1 MLSLKELLHQ
11 AGLKERLTEL
21 SKDKIFC
28 LGDPIIDCYSVK
40 DSSDIKIFPGGA
52 LNVFAN
58 ITSISGNGY
67 YLDPVLDLLVNS
79 SELELFFTNLVS
91 GRTDYGKYSKSLF
104 LPSNTLIKINSKY
117 NNYLPVDTY
126 LLEDLKIKTLV
137 LSDYC
142 RGSLLSCSN
151 SLTADVVIVDSK
163 KRSLD
168 LDIIGSGIKIW
179 HATGKEYTDFWAK
192 NFHYV
197 FHTNGS
203 EPVKIINVKDKTVIF
218 TLPVPQTK
226 IISTCGAGDT
236 FVAAISAYI
245 HKHFNSSEDNFESLL
260 REAGLFAIECC
271 QDVISQP
278 YTSIT
283 KHTLG

>member
-1 MLSLKELLHQ
+1 M
-11 AGLKERLTEL
+11 KERLTEL

-28 LGDPIIDCYSVK
+28 LGDPIIDCYSTAENN
-40 DSSDIKIFPGGA
+40 DIKIFPGGA

-58 ITSISGNGY
+58 IASISGNAY
-67 YLDPVLDLLVNS
+67 YLDPVLDLLIDS
-79 SELELFFTNLVS
+79 SQLEIFFTNLVS
-91 GRTDYGKYSKSLF
+91 GKANYGKYSQSLF
-104 LPSNTLIKINSKY
+104 LPSTTLIKINSSY

-142 RGSLLSCSN
+142 RGSLTSCSN
-151 SLTADVVIVDSK
+151 SLNADIVIVDSK

-168 LDIIGSGIKIW
+168 LGIIGSGIKIW
-179 HATGKEYTDFWAK
+179 HATGKEYTDSWAK
-192 NFHYV
+192 NFDYV

-203 EPVKIINVKDKTVIF
+203 ESVNIINVKDKTVIF
-218 TLPVPQTK
+218 KLPVPQTK

-245 HKHFNSSEDNFESLL
+245 NKHFNSSEDNFESLL

-271 QDVISQP
+271 QDVISKP